1 MNYLKM
7 VLPALSLMLF
17 ACGAPKKEIS
27 EHQDNIMT
35 VQRTLKDRAM
45 EACAGSEKIALGV
58 MEAFLRE
65 TPKTIALIVAAAQA
79 KDQRQLN
86 LAGHKLKG
94 SMRLLKYENEALICF
109 DLEKFN
115 PENSSWEAI
124 TSQVQRLSELF
135 DAIAAESK

>member
-1 MNYLKM
+1 
-7 VLPALSLMLF
+7 
-17 ACGAPKKEIS
+17 
-27 EHQDNIMT
+27 MT
-35 VQRTLKDRAM
+35 DSRTLKERAL